1 MSAFTS
7 CVCICLSVRTRE
19 WTKLQMA
26 EKQHRAEEDSFAD
39 RLYSMKARELDERL
53 VDLAIAE
60 ERTRKELNMATKGY
74 NQVQVWTGDR
84 ASNSWEGYL

>member
-1 MSAFTS
+1 M
-7 CVCICLSVRTRE
+7 CVCLSVCTRE

-26 EKQHRAEEDSFAD
+26 EKQHRADEESFAN

-60 ERTRKELNMATKGY
+60 ERTRRELNMATKGY
-74 NQVQVWTGDR
+74 NLVQVCVCVGGGRLSYVTRG
-84 ASNSWEGYL
+84 WEGCL